1 MATNTRICLL
11 AALFSLL
18 VACGGGGGGNSAPG
32 VEPGPE
38 PPGQPIPPEP
48 IPPAPSPTPYAEAAV
63 LNAYI
68 TSATIPE
75 DGHPVVEWQLSNGNN
90 VAITDLTAGDVRFT
104 LAKLEDS
111 PLGNMT
117 GSWQSY
123 INRIRPLEDGSG
135 EVLQA
140 TYEREEGE
148 FTNNGDGTYRYR
160 MALNVNE
167 LPEDVVAQAE
177 SEGLDVSYDP
187 ALTHRVAIQ
196 FSNSPGWANPTYDW
210 VPATGATDG
219 IFHMDIAAT
228 ANCNRCHDPLAIHG
242 GGRREIKY
250 CVTCH
255 NPGSTDDE
263 SGNTVNLKVMV
274 HKIHMGANLPSVQA
288 GGEYYIGSHNYS
300 DVHFPQDIRNC
311 WNCHA
316 GSATGSDP
324 VYPNGSDYSLTLTSQ
339 GDNWDQY
346 PSRAVCGSC
355 HDDVDFSKHKGG
367 QVNDLACSACHSQGR
382 EAGSIQEVHEIL
394 TDKARQKFAAQIL
407 AVTNTAPGQ
416 FPRVQYKVYD
426 PTNGEVPYDL
436 MTDPV
441 WTTGGGASRLA
452 IDLAWHTTDYTNTG
466 NEQEDASAVSLNAL
480 QGKPVGD
487 GSYTIE
493 SGVPVPPGGSGGAG
507 IEGHPAVNI
516 GTAEE
521 PNVQRIAF
529 TNQHKFFNINEP
541 DGQAEPRR
549 TVVDIDNCLFC
560 HQTLSLHGSNR
571 TDDPQVCAM
580 CHNPRN
586 TDKEVRDL
594 RAQNGGSAPTDGKD
608 EESIDFKRMVHA
620 IHAAAMRVNAI
631 QIVGF
636 GGNSVNVFD
645 EEEVQFPG
653 DLSNCAACHDGD
665 SYTLPLPDGV
675 LGTTID
681 TGANL
686 ESPVDDTV
694 ISPIASVC
702 SSCHD
707 EDDAVAH
714 MKAMGGSFDTTQK
727 ALDDGDVVEQ
737 CDVCHG
743 SGKDFDVAIKH
754 NVHAKPLQ

>member
-1 MATNTRICLL
+1 
-11 AALFSLL
+11 
-18 VACGGGGGGNSAPG
+18 
-32 VEPGPE
+32 
-38 PPGQPIPPEP
+38 
-48 IPPAPSPTPYAEAAV
+48 
-63 LNAYI
+63 
-68 TSATIPE
+68 
-75 DGHPVVEWQLSNGNN
+75 
-90 VAITDLTAGDVRFT
+90 
-104 LAKLEDS
+104 
-111 PLGNMT
+111 
-117 GSWQSY
+117 
-123 INRIRPLEDGSG
+123 
-135 EVLQA
+135 
-140 TYEREEGE
+140 
-148 FTNNGDGTYRYR
+148 
-160 MALNVNE
+160 
-167 LPEDVVAQAE
+167 
-177 SEGLDVSYDP
+177 
-187 ALTHRVAIQ
+187 
-196 FSNSPGWANPTYDW
+196 
-210 VPATGATDG
+210 
-219 IFHMDIAAT
+219 
-228 ANCNRCHDPLAIHG
+228 
-242 GGRREIKY
+242 
-250 CVTCH
+250 
-255 NPGSTDDE
+255 
-263 SGNTVNLKVMV
+263 
-274 HKIHMGANLPSVQA
+274 
-288 GGEYYIGSHNYS
+288 
-300 DVHFPQDIRNC
+300 
-311 WNCHA
+311 
-316 GSATGSDP
+316 
-324 VYPNGSDYSLTLTSQ
+324 
-339 GDNWDQY
+339 
-346 PSRAVCGSC
+346 
-355 HDDVDFSKHKGG
+355 
-367 QVNDLACSACHSQGR
+367 
-382 EAGSIQEVHEIL
+382 
-394 TDKARQKFAAQIL
+394 
-407 AVTNTAPGQ
+407 
-416 FPRVQYKVYD
+416 
-426 PTNGEVPYDL
+426 